1 MRNTAALIHHFY
13 IKAHPKLWCWSSQYD
28 YITVIFLCA
37 RLSHTVTLIYIQI
50 TSKKYKDLGR
60 CFLPTKEQLLEVL
73 PFLLPLLKHWYL
85 AKKKK
90 KCKLNFQSKIQLV
103 NKEFTLSEL
112 NYSIFLEHM
121 VGNKNIYNVKSQR
134 HKGSW

>member
-1 MRNTAALIHHFY
+1 MFPTHQGTIVRSAAFFTPPPQTLV
-13 IKAHPKLWCWSSQYD
+13 PSQ
-28 YITVIFLCA
+28 
-37 RLSHTVTLIYIQI
+37 
-50 TSKKYKDLGR
+50 
-60 CFLPTKEQLLEVL
+60 
-73 PFLLPLLKHWYL
+73 
-85 AKKKK
+85 KKKK